1 MSGNPLPADS
11 VSKNPIEQA
20 QAPPQ
25 ASSPG
30 GCETRRC
37 CRCCKAFGCLFCIAI
52 LLAICI
58 FVGWRLLSP
67 KYTARSYVYLAY
79 QKEPMLSS
87 NAQPTYEN
95 EYELFKNT
103 QMQYFNSFFVLSAAL
118 HKPEG
123 SPISR
128 LPILKKQDDPVAWLK
143 RHLSVS
149 SPRHSQI
156 IEISLSADDPDE
168 AADIVTAVVD
178 AYKSEVIDV
187 EMDRRRQRV
196 NELDRLYTDKDLEV
210 RNKRNDLKQLAEQ
223 LGTAETENLNL
234 KQKLTL
240 EELAAYRQELAR
252 REFEVG
258 RLRSDLASR
267 QAELKAVQ
275 SADISDL
282 ECEMFAQSDSVL
294 KNLSQEILQRKMGKE
309 SSSQTQTPED
319 KSSKDAEKRKGELD
333 RLEKDY
339 ADRIAQIREEIRHKR
354 QTDVEKEIKRVEA
367 AIEIANKQQRNN
379 EQDVQRLK
387 KMAEQFGSSSVDV
400 EMLRADILVRE
411 KSLDT
416 IASER
421 DKLKVELRSPSRIS
435 IMQKKA
441 EVEKRP
447 PLVFL
452 P

>member
-1 MSGNPLPADS
+1 
-11 VSKNPIEQA
+11 
-20 QAPPQ
+20 
-25 ASSPG
+25 
-30 GCETRRC
+30 
-37 CRCCKAFGCLFCIAI
+37 
-52 LLAICI
+52 
-58 FVGWRLLSP
+58 
-67 KYTARSYVYLAY
+67 VYLAY

-103 QMQYFNSFFVLSAAL
+103 QMQYFSSSFVLSAAL
-118 HKPEG
+118 QKPEG

-156 IEISLSADDPDE
+156 IEISLSADAPEE
-168 AADIVTAVVD
+168 AADIVNAVVE

-187 EMDRRRQRV
+187 EIDSRRQRV

-240 EELAAYRQELAR
+240 EELATYRQELAR
-252 REFEVG
+252 SAFEVG
-258 RLRSDLASR
+258 RLRSELASR

-275 SADISDL
+275 SAEISDI
-282 ECEMFAQSDSVL
+282 ECEMFAQSDPVL
-294 KNLSQEILQRKMGKE
+294 KTLIQEILLRKIDKE
-309 SSSQTQTPED
+309 FGSKTQTPED
-319 KSSKDAEKRKGELD
+319 KSNKDAEKRKGELE
-333 RLEKDY
+333 RLSNEY
-339 ADRIAQIREEIRHKR
+339 ADRITQIREEIRHKR
-354 QTDVEKEIKRVEA
+354 QSEVEKEIKRVEA
-367 AIEIANKQQRNN
+367 AIEIANKQLKVG
-379 EQDVQRLK
+379 EAELQRLTK
-387 KMAEQFGSSSVDV
+387 LAEQFGSSSVDV

-411 KSLDT
+411 KSLDA

-421 DKLKVELRSPSRIS
+421 DKLKVELRSPSRIN
-435 IMQKKA
+435 ILQKKA

-447 PLVFL
+447 PLIFL

>member
-1 MSGNPLPADS
+1 MSDSPLPTDS
-11 VSKNPIEQA
+11 ASKNLIEQA
-20 QAPPQ
+20 QSPPQ
-25 ASSPG
+25 VPSSG

-52 LLAICI
+52 VLAICI
-58 FVGWRLLSP
+58 FIGWRLLSP
-67 KYTARSYVYLAY
+67 KYTARSYVYVAY
-79 QKEPMLSS
+79 QREQLVFP
-87 NAQPTYEN
+87 NPDPTNEN

-103 QMQYFNSFFVLSAAL
+103 QMQYFSSPFVLTAAL

-123 SPISR
+123 NPISR
-128 LPILKKQDDPVAWLK
+128 LPILQKQDDPVIWLK
-143 RHLSVS
+143 SHLSVS
-149 SPRHSQI
+149 FPLKGEVM
-156 IEISLSADDPDE
+156 EISLSADDPDE

-187 EMDRRRQRV
+187 EMDRRRSRV

-210 RNKRNDLKQLAEQ
+210 RNKRNALKQLAEQ

-252 REFEVG
+252 SALEVG

-282 ECEMFAQSDSVL
+282 ECEMFAQSDPVL
-294 KNLSQEILQRKMGKE
+294 KNLSQEILLRKMDKE
-309 SSSQTQTPED
+309 PGSHAQTPED
-319 KSSKDAEKRKGELD
+319 KSSKDAEKRQAQLE
-333 RLEKDY
+333 RQEKDY
-339 ADRIAQIREEIRHKR
+339 ADRITKIREEIRHKR
-354 QTDVEKEIKRVEA
+354 QSEVEKEILRLEA
-367 AIEIANKQQRNN
+367 AIEIANKQQKNN
-379 EQDVQRLK
+379 EEDVQRLK
-387 KMAEQFGSSSVDV
+387 KLAEQFGNSSVDV
-400 EMLRADILVRE
+400 AMLRADILVRE
-411 KSLDT
+411 ESLAA
-416 IASER
+416 IARER
-421 DKLKVELRSPSRIS
+421 DKLKVELLSPLRIN
-435 IMQKKA
+435 IQQKKA

-447 PLVFL
+447 PFIFL